1 MEIQKSLYLQL
12 QSGDVGQNFFRVF
25 HDSMQAAQAEIKST
39 VTVNTSDIAARA
51 HEENN
56 NNNNHINQA
65 GVLKNSKGKYVNG
78 NLIMTEEL
86 KDELDVASHSTQQAY
101 LAVRGGAG
109 GSQGMYSGIQNERGC
124 TTYIAFNYLA
134 LYSIFILN
142 FFCFRRCYGFGS
154 SLSKP

>member
-109 GSQGMYSGIQNERGC
+109 GSQGMYNGIQNERGC
-124 TTYIAFNYLA
+124 TILK
-134 LYSIFILN
+134 YSIQLFPHYNL
-142 FFCFRRCYGFGS
+142 FFCCFRRCYGLGS
-154 SLSKP
+154 SFAKP

>member
-109 GSQGMYSGIQNERGC
+109 GSQGMYSGIQNERFC
-124 TTYIAFNYLA
+124 T
-134 LYSIFILN
+134 
-142 FFCFRRCYGFGS
+142 CYNIQLFWPNIDVLKF
-154 SLSKP
+154 SLF